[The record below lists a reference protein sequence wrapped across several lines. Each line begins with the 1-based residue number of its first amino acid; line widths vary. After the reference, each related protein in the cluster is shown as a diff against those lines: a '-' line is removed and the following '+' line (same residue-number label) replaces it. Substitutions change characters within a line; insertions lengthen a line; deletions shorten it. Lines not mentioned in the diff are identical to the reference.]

1 MIISIN
7 LASIVKNKYI
17 IENFKLFNVESYFK
31 SVYNNLDCFVISNI
45 CLKIGY
51 SFHLPYASYIRILY
65 YIGSKYSVRYD
76 WVLVF

>member
-7 LASIVKNKYI
+7 LASIVKKKYI

-51 SFHLPYASYIRILY
+51 SFHLPCASYIRRPYTLLY
-65 YIGSKYSVRYD
+65 WK
-76 WVLVF
+76 